1 MSRLKA
7 FSLDIF
13 LAILAVAITVLIVS
27 SLVNIPAIR
36 DAVLPNQVAST
47 VEFSPEIEYPDA
59 SDVYQVEVRNGVGVQ
74 GVAEQMRS
82 YLRSKGY
89 DVVAVGNH
97 VSFDVEQT
105 IIVDRIGRH
114 EIAEQVAASLGLPPE
129 RIQQDVRTEFH
140 LDVSV
145 ILGKD
150 YGIIPPF
157 SAPSDTTISSDLD
170 VIN

>member
-1 MSRLKA
+1 
-7 FSLDIF
+7 
-13 LAILAVAITVLIVS
+13 LIVS
-27 SLVNIPAIR
+27 SLVNIPFIR
-36 DAVLPNQVAST
+36 DTVLPNQVASS
-47 VEFSPEIEYPDA
+47 VETSSEPSSEVEYPNA
-59 SDVYQVEVRNGVGVQ
+59 ADVYQVEVRNGVGVPRI
-74 GVAEQMRS
+74 AERMRS

-105 IIVDRIGRH
+105 IIMDRIGNH
-114 EIAEQVAASLGLPPE
+114 EIAQQVAASLGLSTE
-129 RIQQDVRTEFH
+129 RIQQDIRAEFH

-157 SAPSDTTISSDLD
+157 SVSVETVPRSDLD
-170 VIN
+170 VTN